1 MKAKDQIQKRVYGM
15 LGVLSLLPLLVAGQ
29 VLRLYVAEGPELRAQ
44 GERQAN
50 TGIDIPAM
58 RGALLDRAGRTLAVN
73 APRYD
78 VALDPTVVGFREQAG
93 WFYEQLAALTRTS
106 ASALRQKVEGRS
118 SPQYVGLYRNL
129 SERQKEE
136 VEGWDVPGL
145 LLTPT
150 FARRYNYG
158 ETAAHVLGHVSS
170 DEQGLAGL
178 EKQYDDFL
186 RGEPGWRALKRDRRG
201 LVKAF
206 VGGTVIEPKHG
217 QHLVLTLDLIR
228 QTVLEEEL
236 ARGVA
241 EAGATWGT
249 AIAMDPHTGAI
260 LAMANVP
267 TYDPNRPSA
276 FRTAARRNHA
286 ITDRIEPGSTFKLVT
301 AAAAVE
307 SGLVRMGDPVETGDG
322 WAVFRGRTMKDT
334 HAHGTI
340 PFTDVIALSSNVGTA
355 KTAARMKPGLLYQY
369 ARNFGFGQ
377 PTWIDLPGEV
387 GGLLKKTRRWS
398 GTTLTTMSIGYEVD
412 VTPLQMLTAYAA
424 FANGGLLMRPYV
436 VQERRDVTGNVLW
449 RAEPDSIRR
458 VIEPETAAELLPAFE
473 KVVEAGTA
481 TEAQIEGLPIA
492 GKTGTAR
499 KVKDGSYSAGAY
511 RSSFVG
517 FFPADDPKVAMIVVM
532 DEPETSAYGGVV
544 AAPVFQRTAQRWIGT
559 FPDVAR
565 RVAPVEPLP
574 PTSPD
579 VPVQVAAAPSASII
593 EAGARLRQTDVAAGS
608 DAADLASGETIQT
621 DPPPA
626 TMPDLT
632 GLSARQAVFW
642 LRALGADVEVEGR
655 GAVTEQAPEAGE
667 PLPERALLTCR

>member
-1 MKAKDQIQKRVYGM
+1 M

-58 RGALLDRAGRTLAVN
+58 RGAILDRAGRTLAVN

-78 VALDPTVVGFREQAG
+78 VALDPTVEGFSEQG
-93 WFYEQLAALTRTS
+93 DWFYEQFAKLVRTS
-106 ASALRQKVEGRS
+106 AKALRRKVEARS

-136 VEGWDVPGL
+136 VEAWDVPGIIL
-145 LLTPT
+145 NPT

-158 ETAAHVLGHVSS
+158 ETAAHILGHVSA

-178 EKQYDDFL
+178 EKQYDEFL
-186 RGEPGWRALKRDRRG
+186 QGEPGWRALKRDRRG

-206 VGGTVIEPKHG
+206 VGGAVIEPKHG
-217 QHLVLTLDLIR
+217 QHLVLTIDLIR
-228 QTVLEEEL
+228 QTILEEEL

-267 TYDPNRPSA
+267 TYDPNRASA
-276 FRTAARRNHA
+276 FATAARRNHA

-307 SGLVRMGDPVETGDG
+307 SGLIRMGDPVETGDG

-387 GGLLKKTRRWS
+387 GGLLKKTQRWS

-424 FANGGLLMRPYV
+424 FANGGLLMKPYV
-436 VQERRDVTGNVLW
+436 VQERLDVTGNVLW

-458 VIEPETAAELLPAFE
+458 AIERETAAKLLPAFE
-473 KVVEAGTA
+473 KVVESGTA
-481 TEAQIEGLPIA
+481 EEAQIEGLAIA

-499 KVKDGSYSAGAY
+499 KVKNGSYTAGAY

-544 AAPVFQRTAQRWIGT
+544 AAPVFQRVAQRWIGT
-559 FPDVAR
+559 FPEVAR

-574 PTSPD
+574 PTRPD
-579 VPVQVAAAPSASII
+579 VPVQVAAAPSASVI
-593 EAGARLRQTDVAAGS
+593 EAGARLRRMGEAGVPEALEEGGMDVRA
-608 DAADLASGETIQT
+608 DAPGA
-621 DPPPA
+621 P
-626 TMPDLT
+626 MPDLK

-655 GAVTEQAPEAGE
+655 GTVTGQAPEAGE

>member
-1 MKAKDQIQKRVYGM
+1 M

-58 RGALLDRAGRTLAVN
+58 RGAILDRAGRTLAVN

-78 VALDPTVVGFREQAG
+78 VALDPTVEGFPEQAD
-93 WFYEQLAALTRTS
+93 WFYEQFAKLVRTS
-106 ASALRQKVEGRS
+106 AKALRRKVEARS

-136 VEGWDVPGL
+136 VEAWDVPGL
-145 LLTPT
+145 ILNPT

-158 ETAAHVLGHVSS
+158 ETAAHILGHVSA

-178 EKQYDDFL
+178 EKQYDEFL
-186 RGEPGWRALKRDRRG
+186 QGEPGWRALKRDRRG

-206 VGGTVIEPKHG
+206 VGGAVIEPKHG
-217 QHLVLTLDLIR
+217 QHLVLTIDLIR
-228 QTVLEEEL
+228 QTILEEEL

-267 TYDPNRPSA
+267 TYDPNRASA
-276 FRTAARRNHA
+276 FATAARRNHA

-307 SGLVRMGDPVETGDG
+307 SGLIRMGDPVETGDG

-387 GGLLKKTRRWS
+387 GGLLKKTQRWS

-436 VQERRDVTGNVLW
+436 VQERLDVTGNVLW

-458 VIEPETAAELLPAFE
+458 AIERETAAKLLPAFE
-473 KVVEAGTA
+473 KVVAEGTA
-481 TEAQIEGLPIA
+481 KEAQIEGLAIA

-499 KVKDGSYSAGAY
+499 KVKNGSYTAGAY

-544 AAPVFQRTAQRWIGT
+544 AAPVFQRVAQRWIGT
-559 FPDVAR
+559 FPEVAR

-574 PTSPD
+574 PTRPD
-579 VPVQVAAAPSASII
+579 VPVQVAAAPSASVI
-593 EAGARLRQTDVAAGS
+593 EAGARLRRMGEAGVPEALEEGGMDVRA
-608 DAADLASGETIQT
+608 DAPGA
-621 DPPPA
+621 P
-626 TMPDLT
+626 MPDLA

-655 GAVTEQAPEAGE
+655 GMVTGQAPEAGE